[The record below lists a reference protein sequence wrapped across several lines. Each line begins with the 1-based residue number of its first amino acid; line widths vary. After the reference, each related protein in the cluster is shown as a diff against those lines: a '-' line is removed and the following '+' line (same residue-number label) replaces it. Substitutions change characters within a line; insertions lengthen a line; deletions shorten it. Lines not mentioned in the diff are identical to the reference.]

1 MTNSTL
7 SSHYP
12 TTSNTTLLSHGWP
25 TGPYDCAVLQSH
37 DADYGG
43 GGGGLTLTHGSTFIL
58 SDAGANFGTR
68 AATPLVYDN
77 FESGTPGN
85 AIAGQAPLYRGIGGS
100 WVWDE
105 YHAGGSLVPV
115 YSDTVVRSNSTRSSL
130 HEFDLNATYTNSL
143 EINHPMTATGDEAYF
158 SFWLYY
164 EKTSSGDT
172 YTRNYKPWDL
182 FGSSGLTPAAY
193 MGMGAPPPQA
203 GADPDLRSALQDTGL
218 SHTPDWND
226 TITVP
231 SINGTWVR
239 VEGYLKQSSSGAA
252 DGTYRMWLHRQAT
265 PSIEL
270 ALEHA
275 PAQTRATSDY
285 WTQFI
290 FGAYSATD
298 TYNATARAF
307 LDSIY
312 FDSTQRR
319 LELGNASTW
328 GACTRREVQPS
339 TAWSATSITA
349 LCQKGALSAGNAW
362 LYVVAADGTVSSGY
376 PVTLN

>member
-1 MTNSTL
+1 
-7 SSHYP
+7 
-12 TTSNTTLLSHGWP
+12 
-25 TGPYDCAVLQSH
+25 VLASH
-37 DADYGG
+37 DASYPNPGG
-43 GGGGLTLTHGSTFIL
+43 GGGGTTLTHGNSFTIT
-58 SDAGANFGTR
+58 GTGFGTR

-77 FESGTPGN
+77 FESGTLGN
-85 AIAGQAPLYRGIGGS
+85 AIAGQAPLMRGIGGS

-105 YHAGGSLVPV
+105 YHAGGALVPV
-115 YSDTVVRSNSTRSSL
+115 YSNAVVRSNSTRSSL
-130 HEFDLNATYTNSL
+130 HEYDFEATYTNSL

-218 SHTPDWND
+218 SEPTVWND
-226 TITVP
+226 TITIP
-231 SINGTWVR
+231 SINGAWVR
-239 VEGYLKQSSSGAA
+239 VEGYLKQSSSSTDNGV
-252 DGTYRMWLHRQAT
+252 YRMHLHRQAT

-270 ALEHA
+270 ALEIA
-275 PAQTRATSDY
+275 TAQTRATSDY

-298 TYNATARAF
+298 TYGATARAF
-307 LDSIY
+307 LDSLY

-319 LELGNASTW
+319 LELGNASTYA
-328 GACTRREVQPS
+328 ACTRREVQPS
-339 TAWSATSITA
+339 TAWSDTSITA
-349 LCQKGALSAGNAW
+349 LCQKGAIPTGTAYLFVIG
-362 LYVVAADGTVSSGY
+362 ADGTASAGIEVD
-376 PVTLN
+376 VT